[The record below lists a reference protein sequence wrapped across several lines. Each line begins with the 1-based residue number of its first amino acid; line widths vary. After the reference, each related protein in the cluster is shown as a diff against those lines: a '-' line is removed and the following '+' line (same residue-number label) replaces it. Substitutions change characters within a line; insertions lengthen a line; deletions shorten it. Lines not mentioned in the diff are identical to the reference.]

1 VKVTVDASFDADS
14 LRGTTGAVIH
24 DSSGKFVAE
33 NKYKFDFVQDV
44 STTEAYT
51 LKSGLLLAQSLGC
64 NPVILSSGIFFPVAS
79 KIATWKNAFSFTKNL
94 SHRYRKQQV
103 IEPMLRSVK

>member
-1 VKVTVDASFDADS
+1 VKVSVDASFDADS

-64 NPVILSSGIFFPVAS
+64 NPIILSSGFFFQLQVKLQLGKVPSHSLRISHTAIENS
-79 KIATWKNAFSFTKNL
+79 KL
-94 SHRYRKQQV
+94 
-103 IEPMLRSVK
+103 